1 MKQITQPGPNQI
13 EVRRRLN
20 SGSLLWLRLA
30 GIFVSGIALGW
41 ESRGVSHMANN
52 GADIVLMLVTAIVAI
67 ASQVVFV
74 IYLPMSVIRRTQR

>member
-1 MKQITQPGPNQI
+1 
-13 EVRRRLN
+13 
-20 SGSLLWLRLA
+20 
-30 GIFVSGIALGW
+30 
-41 ESRGVSHMANN
+41 MANN